1 MFERL
6 DEIERTYED
15 VERQLA
21 DPEVLADQARLVELS
36 RRHAEL
42 GEVVRAYRAWRS
54 AGEDLDTAR
63 QLLREER
70 SADGRA
76 LLDEEI
82 ADAQARQA
90 ALEAQLR
97 RALVPKDP
105 NDDKDVIVEV
115 RAGTGGDEA
124 ALFASDLY
132 RMYTRWAE
140 QHGYKVEVLSQSE
153 SDLEGVKEVVFAV
166 KGKGAWSRLKYEAG
180 VHRVQRVPVTE
191 SQGRIHTSAAG
202 VNVLPE
208 ADPVEVTVDPNDLKI
223 DVYRSTGPGGQSVNT
238 TDSAVRITHLPSGI
252 VVAMQDE
259 KSQIQNREKAM
270 RVLRARLLDRAISE
284 QQAQLAAERRSQ
296 VRSLDRSERVRT
308 YNFPQD
314 RVTDHRIGLSVGDLP
329 GVLERRRPRPDHRRA
344 GRQGRRDRPGRRR
357 GRGVTAAPSG
367 PHRPARAARLG
378 DPRAGRR
385 RLRLGRRPRPTGCWR
400 RPPTRPRCGRWWPGG
415 RRGSRSST

>member
-21 DPEVLADQARLVELS
+21 DPEVIADQARLIELS
-36 RRHAEL
+36 RRHGEL
-42 GEVVRAYRAWRS
+42 AEVVRAYRAWRS
-54 AGEDLDTAR
+54 ATDDLATAR

-76 LLDEEI
+76 LLEEEI

-90 ALEAQLR
+90 ALEEQLR

-105 NDDKDVIVEV
+105 NDGKDVIVEV

-124 ALFASDLY
+124 ALFAGDLY
-132 RMYTRWAE
+132 RMYVRWAE
-140 QHGYKVEVLSQSE
+140 QHGYKVEVLSQSD
-153 SDLEGVKEVVFAV
+153 SNLNTSVKEVVFAV

-208 ADPVEVTVDPNDLKI
+208 ADPVEVTIDPNDLRI

-238 TDSAVRITHLPSGI
+238 TDSAVRLTHLPSGI
-252 VVAMQDE
+252 VVSMQDE

-270 RVLRARLLDRAISE
+270 RVLRARLLERAISE

-296 VRSLDRSERVRT
+296 VRSLDRSERIRT

-329 GVLERRRPRPDHRRA
+329 GVLN
-344 GRQGRRDRPGRRR
+344 GGGLDRI
-357 GRGVTAAPSG
+357 VDEL
-367 PHRPARAARLG
+367 AARDAETALAAAEA
-378 DPRAGRR
+378 PA
-385 RLRLGRRPRPTGCWR
+385 
-400 RPPTRPRCGRWWPGG
+400 
-415 RRGSRSST
+415 

>member
-1 MFERL
+1 VRSKRL
-6 DEIERTYED
+6 
-15 VERQLA
+15 
-21 DPEVLADQARLVELS
+21 
-36 RRHAEL
+36 AEL
-42 GEVVRAYRAWRS
+42 GEVVRRYRAWR
-54 AGEDLDTAR
+54 AVREDLDTAR
-63 QLLREER
+63 QLQREER
-70 SADGRA
+70 SAEGRA
-76 LLDEEI
+76 LLEEEI
-82 ADAQARQA
+82 AGAQARLA
-90 ALEAQLR
+90 ELEGQLR
-97 RALVPKDP
+97 LALIPKDP

-124 ALFASDLY
+124 ALFAGDLY

-140 QHGYKVEVLSQSE
+140 QHGHKVEVLSQSA
-153 SDLEGVKEVVFAV
+153 SNQEGSFKEVVFAV

-208 ADPVEVTVDPNDLKI
+208 ADPVEVTIDLGDLKV

-238 TDSAVRITHLPSGI
+238 TDSAVRITHLPTGI

-270 RVLRARLLDRAISE
+270 RVLRARLLERAVSE

-329 GVLERRRPRPDHRRA
+329 GVLE
-344 GRQGRRDRPGRRR
+344 
-357 GRGVTAAPSG
+357 GRGLD
-367 PHRPARAARLG
+367 RIIDELAARDAEQALAAEA
-378 DPRAGRR
+378 PA
-385 RLRLGRRPRPTGCWR
+385 
-400 RPPTRPRCGRWWPGG
+400 
-415 RRGSRSST
+415 

>member
-6 DEIERTYED
+6 EEIERTYED

-21 DPEVLADQARLVELS
+21 DPEVIADQTRLIELS

-42 GEVVRAYRAWRS
+42 AEVVRAYRAWRQ
-54 AGEDLDTAR
+54 AGEDLTTAR

-76 LLDEEI
+76 LLEEEI

-90 ALEAQLR
+90 AVEEQLR

-124 ALFASDLY
+124 ALFAGDLY
-132 RMYTRWAE
+132 RMYFRWAE
-140 QHGYKVEVLSQSE
+140 QHGYKVEVLSQSA
-153 SDLEGVKEVVFAV
+153 SNLDASVKEVVFAV
-166 KGKGAWSRLKYEAG
+166 KGRGAWSRLKYEAG

-208 ADPVEVTVDPNDLKI
+208 ADPVEVHIDPNDLKV

-238 TDSAVRITHLPSGI
+238 TDSAVRLTHLPSGI
-252 VVAMQDE
+252 VVSMQDE

-270 RVLRARLLDRAISE
+270 RVLRARLLERAISE

-296 VRSLDRSERVRT
+296 VRSLDRSERIRT

-329 GVLERRRPRPDHRRA
+329 GVLN
-344 GRQGRRDRPGRRR
+344 GGGLDRIIDEL
-357 GRGVTAAPSG
+357 
-367 PHRPARAARLG
+367 AARDAETAL
-378 DPRAGRR
+378 AAAEA
-385 RLRLGRRPRPTGCWR
+385 TA
-400 RPPTRPRCGRWWPGG
+400 
-415 RRGSRSST
+415 

>member
-6 DEIERTYED
+6 EEIERTYED

-21 DPEVLADQARLVELS
+21 DPEVIADQTRLIELS

-42 GEVVRAYRAWRS
+42 AEVVRAYRSWRQ
-54 AGEDLDTAR
+54 AGEDLTTAR

-76 LLDEEI
+76 LLEEEI
-82 ADAQARQA
+82 DDAQARQA
-90 ALEAQLR
+90 DLQEQLR
-97 RALVPKDP
+97 RALVPRDP

-124 ALFASDLY
+124 ALFAGDLY
-132 RMYTRWAE
+132 RMYVRWAE
-140 QHGYKVEVLSQSE
+140 QHGYKVEELSQSA
-153 SDLEGVKEVVFAV
+153 STLDASVKEVVFAV
-166 KGKGAWSRLKYEAG
+166 KGRGAWSRLKYEAG

-208 ADPVEVTVDPNDLKI
+208 ADPVEVTIDPGDLKV

-238 TDSAVRITHLPSGI
+238 TDSAVRLTHLPSGI
-252 VVAMQDE
+252 VVSMQDE

-296 VRSLDRSERVRT
+296 VRSLDRSERIRT

-329 GVLERRRPRPDHRRA
+329 GVLN
-344 GRQGRRDRPGRRR
+344 GGGLDRIIDEL
-357 GRGVTAAPSG
+357 
-367 PHRPARAARLG
+367 AARDAETALAAAEA
-378 DPRAGRR
+378 PA
-385 RLRLGRRPRPTGCWR
+385 
-400 RPPTRPRCGRWWPGG
+400 
-415 RRGSRSST
+415 

>member
-6 DEIERTYED
+6 DEIERTYDE

-21 DPEVLADQARLVELS
+21 DPEVIADQARLIELS

-54 AGEDLDTAR
+54 AGEDLATAR
-63 QLLREER
+63 QLQREER
-70 SADGRA
+70 SADGRT
-76 LLDEEI
+76 LLEEEI

-90 ALEAQLR
+90 TLEERLR

-124 ALFASDLY
+124 ALFASDLR

-140 QHGYKVEVLSQSE
+140 QHGFKVEVLSQSA
-153 SDLEGVKEVVFAV
+153 SDLEGVKEAVFAV
-166 KGKGAWSRLKYEAG
+166 KGRGAWSRLKYEAG

-208 ADPVEVTVDPNDLKI
+208 ADPVEITIDPNDLKI

-252 VVAMQDE
+252 VVSMQDE

-296 VRSLDRSERVRT
+296 VRSLDRSERIRT

-329 GVLERRRPRPDHRRA
+329 GVLE
-344 GRQGRRDRPGRRR
+344 
-357 GRGVTAAPSG
+357 GRGLD
-367 PHRPARAARLG
+367 RIIDELAARDAESALAA
-378 DPRAGRR
+378 AGA
-385 RLRLGRRPRPTGCWR
+385 TA
-400 RPPTRPRCGRWWPGG
+400 
-415 RRGSRSST
+415 

>member
-21 DPEVLADQARLVELS
+21 DPEVLADQVRLVELS

-42 GEVVRAYRAWRS
+42 GDVVRAYRAWRS
-54 AGEDLDTAR
+54 AGEDLETAR
-63 QLLREER
+63 ELQRDER

-76 LLDEEI
+76 LLAEEI
-82 ADAQARQA
+82 TDAQGRQA
-90 ALEAQLR
+90 ALEGQLR
-97 RALVPKDP
+97 RALIPKDP

-115 RAGTGGDEA
+115 RAGTGGNEA
-124 ALFASDLY
+124 ALFAGDLY

-140 QHGYKVEVLSQSE
+140 QHGHKVEVLSQSD

-166 KGKGAWSRLKYEAG
+166 KGRGAWSRLKYEAG

-270 RVLRARLLDRAISE
+270 RVLRARLLDRAVSA

-329 GVLERRRPRPDHRRA
+329 GVLE
-344 GRQGRRDRPGRRR
+344 
-357 GRGVTAAPSG
+357 GRGLD
-367 PHRPARAARLG
+367 RIIDELAARDAATALAAAEA
-378 DPRAGRR
+378 PA
-385 RLRLGRRPRPTGCWR
+385 
-400 RPPTRPRCGRWWPGG
+400 
-415 RRGSRSST
+415 

>member
-6 DEIERTYED
+6 DEIERTYQD

-21 DPEVLADQARLVELS
+21 DPEVIADQARLIELS

-54 AGEDLDTAR
+54 AGEDLATAR
-63 QLLREER
+63 ELLREER
-70 SADGRA
+70 STDGRA
-76 LLDEEI
+76 LLEEEI
-82 ADAQARQA
+82 AAAQASQA
-90 ALEAQLR
+90 SLEEQLR

-105 NDDKDVIVEV
+105 NDDRDVIVEV

-124 ALFASDLY
+124 ALFAGDLY
-132 RMYTRWAE
+132 RMYSRWAE
-140 QHGYKVEVLSQSE
+140 QHGYKVEELSQSA

-166 KGKGAWSRLKYEAG
+166 KGRGAWSRLKYEAG

-208 ADPVEVTVDPNDLKI
+208 ADPVEVTVDPHDLKI

-238 TDSAVRITHLPSGI
+238 TDSAVRITHLPTGI

-270 RVLRARLLDRAISE
+270 RVLRARLLERAVSE

-329 GVLERRRPRPDHRRA
+329 GVLN
-344 GRQGRRDRPGRRR
+344 GTGLDRI
-357 GRGVTAAPSG
+357 VDEL
-367 PHRPARAARLG
+367 AARDAEAAL
-378 DPRAGRR
+378 AAAEA
-385 RLRLGRRPRPTGCWR
+385 TA
-400 RPPTRPRCGRWWPGG
+400 
-415 RRGSRSST
+415 

>member
-6 DEIERTYED
+6 DEIERTYDE

-21 DPEVLADQARLVELS
+21 DPEVIADQARLIELS

-54 AGEDLDTAR
+54 AGEDLVAAR
-63 QLLREER
+63 QLQREER
-70 SADGRA
+70 SADGRT
-76 LLDEEI
+76 LLEEEI

-90 ALEAQLR
+90 TLEERLR

-124 ALFASDLY
+124 ALFASDLR

-140 QHGYKVEVLSQSE
+140 QHGFKVEVLSQSA
-153 SDLEGVKEVVFAV
+153 SDLEGVKEAVFAV
-166 KGKGAWSRLKYEAG
+166 KGRGAWSRLKYEAG

-208 ADPVEVTVDPNDLKI
+208 ADPVEITIDPNDLKI

-252 VVAMQDE
+252 VVSMQDE

-296 VRSLDRSERVRT
+296 VRSLDRSERIRT

-329 GVLERRRPRPDHRRA
+329 GVLE
-344 GRQGRRDRPGRRR
+344 
-357 GRGVTAAPSG
+357 GRGLD
-367 PHRPARAARLG
+367 RIIDELAARDAESAL
-378 DPRAGRR
+378 AAAEA
-385 RLRLGRRPRPTGCWR
+385 TA
-400 RPPTRPRCGRWWPGG
+400 
-415 RRGSRSST
+415 

>member
-15 VERQLA
+15 IERQLA

-42 GEVVRAYRAWRS
+42 GAVVRAYRGWRS
-54 AGEDLDTAR
+54 AGDDLTAAR
-63 QLLREER
+63 ELLRDER
-70 SADGRA
+70 TTEGRSM
-76 LLDEEI
+76 LDEEL
-82 ADAQARQA
+82 ADAQARRA
-90 ALEAQLR
+90 ALEEQLR

-124 ALFASDLY
+124 ALFAGDLR

-140 QHGYKVEVLSQSE
+140 QHGYKVEVLSQSA

-166 KGKGAWSRLKYEAG
+166 KGKGAWSKLKYEAG

-208 ADPVEVTVDPNDLKI
+208 ADPVEVTIDSGDLKI

-270 RVLRARLLDRAISE
+270 RVLRARLLERA
-284 QQAQLAAERRSQ
+284 
-296 VRSLDRSERVRT
+296 RT

-329 GVLERRRPRPDHRRA
+329 GVLNGGGLDKLIDELA
-344 GRQGRRDRPGRRR
+344 TRDTE
-357 GRGVTAAPSG
+357 TAL
-367 PHRPARAARLG
+367 AA
-378 DPRAGRR
+378 AEA
-385 RLRLGRRPRPTGCWR
+385 TA
-400 RPPTRPRCGRWWPGG
+400 
-415 RRGSRSST
+415 

>member
-6 DEIERTYED
+6 DEIERTYDE

-21 DPEVLADQARLVELS
+21 DPEVIADQARLIELS

-54 AGEDLDTAR
+54 AGEDLATAR
-63 QLLREER
+63 QLQREER
-70 SADGRA
+70 SADGRT
-76 LLDEEI
+76 LLEEEI

-90 ALEAQLR
+90 TLEERLR

-124 ALFASDLY
+124 ALFAGDLY
-132 RMYTRWAE
+132 RMYFRWAE
-140 QHGYKVEVLSQSE
+140 QHGYKVEVLSQSA
-153 SDLEGVKEVVFAV
+153 SNLDASVKEVVFAV
-166 KGKGAWSRLKYEAG
+166 KGRGAWSRLKYEAG

-208 ADPVEVTVDPNDLKI
+208 ADPVEVHIDPGDLKV

-238 TDSAVRITHLPSGI
+238 TDSAVRLTHLPSGI
-252 VVAMQDE
+252 VVSMQDE

-270 RVLRARLLDRAISE
+270 RVLRARLLERAISE

-296 VRSLDRSERVRT
+296 VRSLDRSERIRT

-314 RVTDHRIGLSVGDLP
+314 RVTDHRNGLSVGDLP
-329 GVLERRRPRPDHRRA
+329 GVLNGGGLDRKERLLQLEGASLTLP
-344 GRQGRRDRPGRRR
+344 
-357 GRGVTAAPSG
+357 V
-367 PHRPARAARLG
+367 
-378 DPRAGRR
+378 
-385 RLRLGRRPRPTGCWR
+385 
-400 RPPTRPRCGRWWPGG
+400 
-415 RRGSRSST
+415 

>member
-6 DEIERTYED
+6 DEIERTYDE

-21 DPEVLADQARLVELS
+21 DPEVIADQARLIELS

-54 AGEDLDTAR
+54 AGEDLATAR
-63 QLLREER
+63 QLQREER
-70 SADGRA
+70 SADGRT
-76 LLDEEI
+76 LLEEEI

-90 ALEAQLR
+90 TLEERLR

-124 ALFASDLY
+124 ALFASDLS

-140 QHGYKVEVLSQSE
+140 QHGFKVEVLSQSA
-153 SDLEGVKEVVFAV
+153 SDLEGVKEAVFAV
-166 KGKGAWSRLKYEAG
+166 KGRGAWSRLKYEAG

-208 ADPVEVTVDPNDLKI
+208 ADPVEITIDPNDLKI

-252 VVAMQDE
+252 VVSMQDE

-284 QQAQLAAERRSQ
+284 QQAQLTAERRSQ
-296 VRSLDRSERVRT
+296 VRSLDRSERIRT

-329 GVLERRRPRPDHRRA
+329 GVLE
-344 GRQGRRDRPGRRR
+344 
-357 GRGVTAAPSG
+357 GRGLD
-367 PHRPARAARLG
+367 RIIDELAARDAESAL
-378 DPRAGRR
+378 AAAEA
-385 RLRLGRRPRPTGCWR
+385 TA
-400 RPPTRPRCGRWWPGG
+400 
-415 RRGSRSST
+415 

>member
-21 DPEVLADQARLVELS
+21 DPEVIADHTRLVELS

-54 AGEDLDTAR
+54 AGDDLAAAR
-63 QLLREER
+63 ELLREER

-76 LLDEEI
+76 LLEEEL

-90 ALEAQLR
+90 ALDAQLR
-97 RALVPKDP
+97 KALVPKDP
-105 NDDKDVIVEV
+105 NDD
-115 RAGTGGDEA
+115 
-124 ALFASDLY
+124 LY
-132 RMYTRWAE
+132 RMYVRWAE

-270 RVLRARLLDRAISE
+270 RVLRARLLERAISE
-284 QQAQLAAERRSQ
+284 QQAQQSAERRSQ
-296 VRSLDRSERVRT
+296 VRSRDRSERVRT

-329 GVLERRRPRPDHRRA
+329 GVLGGGGLDKLIDEL
-344 GRQGRRDRPGRRR
+344 
-357 GRGVTAAPSG
+357 
-367 PHRPARAARLG
+367 AARDSETAL
-378 DPRAGRR
+378 AAAEA
-385 RLRLGRRPRPTGCWR
+385 TA
-400 RPPTRPRCGRWWPGG
+400 
-415 RRGSRSST
+415 

>member
-6 DEIERTYED
+6 DEIERTYDE

-21 DPEVLADQARLVELS
+21 DPEVIADQARLIELS

-54 AGEDLDTAR
+54 AGEDLATAR
-63 QLLREER
+63 QLQREER
-70 SADGRA
+70 SADGRV
-76 LLDEEI
+76 LLEEEI
-82 ADAQARQA
+82 AAAQARQA
-90 ALEAQLR
+90 TLEERLR

-140 QHGYKVEVLSQSE
+140 QHGFKVEELSQSA
-153 SDLEGVKEVVFAV
+153 SDLEGVKEAVFAV
-166 KGKGAWSRLKYEAG
+166 KGRGAWSRLKYEAG

-208 ADPVEVTVDPNDLKI
+208 ADPVEITIDPNDLKI

-252 VVAMQDE
+252 VVSMQDE

-296 VRSLDRSERVRT
+296 VRSLDRSERIRT

-329 GVLERRRPRPDHRRA
+329 GVLE
-344 GRQGRRDRPGRRR
+344 
-357 GRGVTAAPSG
+357 GRGLD
-367 PHRPARAARLG
+367 RIIDELAARDAESAL
-378 DPRAGRR
+378 AAAEA
-385 RLRLGRRPRPTGCWR
+385 TA
-400 RPPTRPRCGRWWPGG
+400 
-415 RRGSRSST
+415 

>member
-6 DEIERTYED
+6 DEIERTYDE
-15 VERQLA
+15 VEHQLA
-21 DPEVLADQARLVELS
+21 DPEVIADQARLIELS

-54 AGEDLDTAR
+54 AGEDLATAR
-63 QLLREER
+63 QLQREER
-70 SADGRA
+70 SADGRT
-76 LLDEEI
+76 LLEEEI

-90 ALEAQLR
+90 TLEERLR

-124 ALFASDLY
+124 ALFASDLS

-140 QHGYKVEVLSQSE
+140 QHGFKVEVLSQSA
-153 SDLEGVKEVVFAV
+153 SNLDASVKEAVFAV
-166 KGKGAWSRLKYEAG
+166 KGRGAWSRLKYEAG

-208 ADPVEVTVDPNDLKI
+208 ADPVEITIDPNDLKI

-259 KSQIQNREKAM
+259 KSQIQNREKAL
-270 RVLRARLLDRAISE
+270 RVLRARLLDRAVSE

-296 VRSLDRSERVRT
+296 VRSLDRSERIRT

-329 GVLERRRPRPDHRRA
+329 GVLE
-344 GRQGRRDRPGRRR
+344 
-357 GRGVTAAPSG
+357 GRGLD
-367 PHRPARAARLG
+367 RIIDELAARDAESAL
-378 DPRAGRR
+378 AAAEA
-385 RLRLGRRPRPTGCWR
+385 TA
-400 RPPTRPRCGRWWPGG
+400 
-415 RRGSRSST
+415 

>member
-21 DPEVLADQARLVELS
+21 NPEVLADQVRLVELS

-54 AGEDLDTAR
+54 AGDDLTAAR

-76 LLDEEI
+76 LLEEEV

-90 ALEAQLR
+90 ALEAELR

-124 ALFASDLY
+124 ALFAGELS

-270 RVLRARLLDRAISE
+270 RVLRARLLERAISE

-314 RVTDHRIGLSVGDLP
+314 RVTDHRIGLSVGDLS
-329 GVLERRRPRPDHRRA
+329 GVLE
-344 GRQGRRDRPGRRR
+344 
-357 GRGVTAAPSG
+357 GRGLDRIIDELA
-367 PHRPARAARLG
+367 ARAAKNT
-378 DPRAGRR
+378 RATAPSSSGLARR
-385 RLRLGRRPRPTGCWR
+385 ITPAPSARTW
-400 RPPTRPRCGRWWPGG
+400 
-415 RRGSRSST
+415 RSSCACSASR

>member
-6 DEIERTYED
+6 EEIERTYED

-21 DPEVLADQARLVELS
+21 DPEVLADQARLIELS

-42 GEVVRAYRAWRS
+42 AEVVRAYRSWRQ
-54 AGEDLDTAR
+54 AGEDLTTAR

-76 LLDEEI
+76 LLEEEI
-82 ADAQARQA
+82 DDAQARQA
-90 ALEAQLR
+90 DLQEQLR
-97 RALVPKDP
+97 RALVPRDP

-124 ALFASDLY
+124 ALFAGDLY
-132 RMYTRWAE
+132 RMYVRWAE
-140 QHGYKVEVLSQSE
+140 QHGYKVEELSQSA
-153 SDLEGVKEVVFAV
+153 STLDASVKEVVFAV
-166 KGKGAWSRLKYEAG
+166 KGRGAWSRLKYEAG

-208 ADPVEVTVDPNDLKI
+208 ADPVEVHIDPNDLKV

-238 TDSAVRITHLPSGI
+238 TDSAVRLTHLPSGM
-252 VVAMQDE
+252 VVSMQDE

-270 RVLRARLLDRAISE
+270 RVLRARLLERAISE

-296 VRSLDRSERVRT
+296 VRSLDRSERIRT

-329 GVLERRRPRPDHRRA
+329 GVLN
-344 GRQGRRDRPGRRR
+344 GGGLDRIIDEL
-357 GRGVTAAPSG
+357 
-367 PHRPARAARLG
+367 AARDAETAL
-378 DPRAGRR
+378 AAAEA
-385 RLRLGRRPRPTGCWR
+385 TA
-400 RPPTRPRCGRWWPGG
+400 
-415 RRGSRSST
+415 

>member
-21 DPEVLADQARLVELS
+21 DPEVLADQTRLIELS

-42 GEVVRAYRAWRS
+42 GEVVRTYRAWRS
-54 AGEDLDTAR
+54 AGADVTAAR

-70 SADGRA
+70 SADGRS
-76 LLDEEI
+76 LLDEEL

-90 ALEAQLR
+90 ALEEQLR

-124 ALFASDLY
+124 ALFAGDLH

-140 QHGYKVEVLSQSE
+140 QHGYKVEVLSLSG

-270 RVLRARLLDRAISE
+270 RVLRARLLERAIST

-329 GVLERRRPRPDHRRA
+329 GVLE
-344 GRQGRRDRPGRRR
+344 
-357 GRGVTAAPSG
+357 GRGLD
-367 PHRPARAARLG
+367 RIIDELAARDAETALAAEG
-378 DPRAGRR
+378 AA
-385 RLRLGRRPRPTGCWR
+385 
-400 RPPTRPRCGRWWPGG
+400 
-415 RRGSRSST
+415 

>member
-1 MFERL
+1 VFERL
-6 DEIERTYED
+6 DEIERTYVD
-15 VERQLA
+15 VERQLT

-36 RRHAEL
+36 KRLAEL
-42 GEVVRAYRAWRS
+42 GEVVRRYRAWR
-54 AGEDLDTAR
+54 AVREDLDTAR
-63 QLLREER
+63 QLQREER
-70 SADGRA
+70 SAEGRA
-76 LLDEEI
+76 LLEEEI
-82 ADAQARQA
+82 AGAQARLA
-90 ALEAQLR
+90 ELEGQLR
-97 RALVPKDP
+97 LALIPKDP

-124 ALFASDLY
+124 ALFAGDLY

-140 QHGYKVEVLSQSE
+140 QHGHKVEVLSQSA
-153 SDLEGVKEVVFAV
+153 SNQEGSFKEVVFAV

-208 ADPVEVTVDPNDLKI
+208 ADPVEVTIDPGDVKV

-238 TDSAVRITHLPSGI
+238 TDSAVRITHLPTGI

-270 RVLRARLLDRAISE
+270 RVLRARLLERAVSE

-329 GVLERRRPRPDHRRA
+329 GVLE
-344 GRQGRRDRPGRRR
+344 
-357 GRGVTAAPSG
+357 GRGLD
-367 PHRPARAARLG
+367 RIIDELAARDAEQALAAEA
-378 DPRAGRR
+378 PA
-385 RLRLGRRPRPTGCWR
+385 
-400 RPPTRPRCGRWWPGG
+400 
-415 RRGSRSST
+415 

>member
-21 DPEVLADQARLVELS
+21 DPEVLADQVRLVELS

-42 GEVVRAYRAWRS
+42 GDVVRAYRAWRA
-54 AGEDLDTAR
+54 AGEDLETAR
-63 QLLREER
+63 QLLR
-70 SADGRA
+70 
-76 LLDEEI
+76 DEI
-82 ADAQARQA
+82 TDAQRRQA

-115 RAGTGGDEA
+115 RAGTGGNEA
-124 ALFASDLY
+124 ALFAYDLY

-140 QHGYKVEVLSQSE
+140 QHGHKVEVLSQSD

-166 KGKGAWSRLKYEAG
+166 KGRGAWSRLKYEAG

-329 GVLERRRPRPDHRRA
+329 GVLE
-344 GRQGRRDRPGRRR
+344 
-357 GRGVTAAPSG
+357 GRGLD
-367 PHRPARAARLG
+367 RIIDELAARDAATAL
-378 DPRAGRR
+378 AAAEA
-385 RLRLGRRPRPTGCWR
+385 
-400 RPPTRPRCGRWWPGG
+400 
-415 RRGSRSST
+415 SA

>member
-1 MFERL
+1 VFERL
-6 DEIERTYED
+6 DEIERTFGD

-21 DPEVLADQARLVELS
+21 DPEVIADQARLVELS
-36 RRHAEL
+36 KRLAEL
-42 GEVVRAYRAWRS
+42 GEVVRAYRAWR
-54 AGEDLDTAR
+54 AAREDLDTAR
-63 QLLREER
+63 QLQREER
-70 SADGRA
+70 SAEGRA

-82 ADAQARQA
+82 AGAQAR
-90 ALEAQLR
+90 LTELDAQLR

-105 NDDKDVIVEV
+105 NDGKDVIVEV

-124 ALFASDLY
+124 ALFAGDLY
-132 RMYTRWAE
+132 RMYTRWAD
-140 QHGYKVEVLSQSE
+140 QHGYKVEVLSQSA
-153 SDLEGVKEVVFAV
+153 SNLDASVKEVVFAV

-208 ADPVEVTVDPNDLKI
+208 ADPVEVTIDPNDLKI

-238 TDSAVRITHLPSGI
+238 TDSAVRVTHLPTGI

-270 RVLRARLLDRAISE
+270 RVLRARLLERAVSE

-329 GVLERRRPRPDHRRA
+329 GVLE
-344 GRQGRRDRPGRRR
+344 
-357 GRGVTAAPSG
+357 GRGLDRIIDELASRDAEQALAAEG
-367 PHRPARAARLG
+367 AEAPA
-378 DPRAGRR
+378 
-385 RLRLGRRPRPTGCWR
+385 
-400 RPPTRPRCGRWWPGG
+400 
-415 RRGSRSST
+415 

>member
-21 DPEVLADQARLVELS
+21 DPEVLADQGRLVELS

-54 AGEDLDTAR
+54 AGEDLEAAR

-70 SADGRA
+70 TADGRA
-76 LLDEEI
+76 LLEEEL
-82 ADAQARQA
+82 ADAQGRQA
-90 ALEAQLR
+90 TLEERLR

-105 NDDKDVIVEV
+105 NDAKDVIVEV

-124 ALFASDLY
+124 ALFANDLY

-140 QHGYKVEVLSQSE
+140 QHGYKLEVLSRSE
-153 SDLEGVKEVVFAV
+153 SNLDASVKEVVFAV

-270 RVLRARLLDRAISE
+270 RVLRARLLERAISE

-329 GVLERRRPRPDHRRA
+329 GVLE
-344 GRQGRRDRPGRRR
+344 
-357 GRGVTAAPSG
+357 GRGLD
-367 PHRPARAARLG
+367 RIIDELAARDAEAAL
-378 DPRAGRR
+378 AAAEA
-385 RLRLGRRPRPTGCWR
+385 TA
-400 RPPTRPRCGRWWPGG
+400 
-415 RRGSRSST
+415 

>member
-42 GEVVRAYRAWRS
+42 GEVVRRYRAWRS
-54 AGEDLDTAR
+54 AGDDLAAAR
-63 QLLREER
+63 ELLREER
-70 SADGRA
+70 SADGKA

-90 ALEAQLR
+90 SLAEQLR

-105 NDDKDVIVEV
+105 NDAKDVIVEV

-124 ALFASDLY
+124 ALFAGDLY

-153 SDLEGVKEVVFAV
+153 SNLDTAVKEVVFAV

-238 TDSAVRITHLPSGI
+238 TDSAVRITHLPTGI

-270 RVLRARLLDRAISE
+270 RVLRARLLDRAISA

-329 GVLERRRPRPDHRRA
+329 GVLE
-344 GRQGRRDRPGRRR
+344 
-357 GRGVTAAPSG
+357 GRGLDRIIEELATRDAQEALGEGTEGAA
-367 PHRPARAARLG
+367 
-378 DPRAGRR
+378 
-385 RLRLGRRPRPTGCWR
+385 
-400 RPPTRPRCGRWWPGG
+400 
-415 RRGSRSST
+415 